1 MKRSRLLIELMIVAL
16 VAGIT
21 LILIGLMPAP
31 ATHSSSN
38 RMTAKAG
45 NLNVQLVMTP
55 PPAAFST
62 TTFDITI
69 TDEKGAPVSD
79 AIVSLDLTMPS
90 MYIARES
97 PARASV
103 GRWQISCDRPLYNA
117 RRLAN
122 RRDHR
127 ARGAKTNR
135 VLSVRAVIFLHNF
148 SIS

>member
-1 MKRSRLLIELMIVAL
+1 MKRSRLLIGLMIVAL
-16 VAGIT
+16 VAGVT

-31 ATHSSSN
+31 ATNSSSN

-90 MYIARES
+90 MYM
-97 PARASV
+97 PANRPRAQALGDGKYRAT
-103 GRWQISCDRPLYNA
+103 GRFTMRGGWQI
-117 RRLAN
+117 
-122 RRDHR
+122 
-127 ARGAKTNR
+127 
-135 VLSVRAVIFLHNF
+135 AVIIERAGQKQTAFFQLGL
-148 SIS
+148 

>member
-1 MKRSRLLIELMIVAL
+1 MKRSRLLIGLMIVAL

-31 ATHSSSN
+31 ATNSSSN

-90 MYIARES
+90 MWM
-97 PARASV
+97 PANRPRAQALGDGKYRAT
-103 GRWQISCDRPLYNA
+103 GRFTMRGGWQI
-117 RRLAN
+117 
-122 RRDHR
+122 
-127 ARGAKTNR
+127 
-135 VLSVRAVIFLHNF
+135 AVIIERAGQKQTAFFQLGL
-148 SIS
+148 

>member
-90 MYIARES
+90 MYM
-97 PARASV
+97 PANRPRAQALGDGKYRAT
-103 GRWQISCDRPLYNA
+103 GRFTMRGGWQI
-117 RRLAN
+117 
-122 RRDHR
+122 
-127 ARGAKTNR
+127 
-135 VLSVRAVIFLHNF
+135 AVIIERAGQKQTAFFQLGL
-148 SIS
+148 